1 MAFNINE
8 FRAALRY
15 GGARSSLF
23 QVKLTNPV
31 NGAADQAFSFM
42 CRAASVPERT
52 LNQLPVPYFGRN
64 IKVAGSTQNYA
75 DWNVSI
81 INDEDYAI
89 RNALE
94 EWSHA
99 INAPIGNVRML
110 PTSEQ
115 SLYKTIADVTHY
127 SQTGQKLREYK
138 FNGIWPMNIAAMN
151 LDWGSEEVTS
161 FDVTF
166 SVDYWTIG
174 EASTTGFAG
183 GVAI

>member
-8 FRAALRY
+8 FRSALRY

-31 NGAADQAFSFM
+31 NGTADGVFSFM
-42 CRAASVPERT
+42 CRAASVPNRDI
-52 LNQLPVPYFGRN
+52 NPIAVPYFGRN
-64 IKVAGSTQNYA
+64 IKVAGVNQNYA
-75 DWNVSI
+75 DWNVTI

-89 RNALE
+89 RNAFE

-99 INAPIGNVRML
+99 INSPIGNIRRL

-115 SLYKTIADVTHY
+115 SLYKTVADVTHY

-138 FNGIWPMNIAAMN
+138 FHGVFPVSVGAMQ
-151 LDWGSEEVTS
+151 LDWGQDDITS
-161 FDVTF
+161 FDITL
-166 SVDYWTIG
+166 SVDYWVVG